1 MQRLKCTIRVCTQG
15 GVHVQ
20 DRGNVALPVDIVKV
34 LKSQDEN
41 YIRTMRT
48 AGLKVRVSCFN
59 IHCFAHAL
67 VQKIDKLKNQLSA
80 LADLVKPLDEDD
92 EELGEE
98 EMDVLREAGIL
109 PPVSKSKRRRQNY
122 TRAKHIVFAENED
135 EGVYPPFV
143 C

>member
-1 MQRLKCTIRVCTQG
+1 M
-15 GVHVQ
+15 
-20 DRGNVALPVDIVKV
+20 VKK
-34 LKSQDEN
+34 LQLCQER
-41 YIRTMRT
+41 ITC
-48 AGLKVRVSCFN
+48 VSLDVSNKGRAPCKK
-59 IHCFAHAL
+59 
-67 VQKIDKLKNQLSA
+67 KIDKLKNQLSA